1 MKKQIIISIVA
12 ILLLASCAS
21 QHKITYLQDV
31 QGSYESSIGEERNAI
46 VRPGDWIS
54 ILVSSKDIELTQMF
68 NLPVVSPSMVGSGIS
83 SSNAS
88 RISGYLVDDG
98 GCINFPQLGVI
109 EVKKLTLVE
118 LSNLIKKRLIDDGYI
133 QDPVITTQFLNFS
146 VAVMGEVAKP
156 GTFSTSTGRITILEA
171 LSMAGDLT
179 IYGKREN
186 VKVIREENGE
196 KKVEVIDLRSK
207 QLLSSPYY
215 YLQQNDVV
223 YVEPNTAKAGQREI
237 NQNRSIGTFASI
249 ISVLISLSVLIFK

>member
-1 MKKQIIISIVA
+1 MKQIILPFLA
-12 ILLLASCAS
+12 IFLFVSCAS
-21 QHKITYLQDV
+21 QHKIAYLQDV
-31 QGSYESSIGEERNAI
+31 REDYTSTIGKEQNALI
-46 VRPGDWIS
+46 RPSDWIS

-68 NLPVVSPSMVGSGIS
+68 NLPIVSSSMVGNGIS
-83 SSNAS
+83 SGNTS

-109 EVKKLTLVE
+109 EVKNLTLVE
-118 LSNLIKKRLIDDGYI
+118 LSNLIKKRLIDEGYI

-146 VAVMGEVAKP
+146 VSVIGEVAKP

-186 VKVIREENGE
+186 VKVIREENE
-196 KKVEVIDLRSK
+196 ERKVVAIDLRSK
-207 QLLSSPYY
+207 RLLSSPYY